1 MVVLS
6 NTEATFEA
14 QFMEKL
20 NNIEV
25 ELKKTLLIKNRSC
38 EAILFRSQALLFANV
53 CSLQISSREW

>member
-25 ELKKTLLIKNRSC
+25 ESKKKRCL
-38 EAILFRSQALLFANV
+38 
-53 CSLQISSREW
+53 

>member
-20 NNIEV
+20 NNIKV
-25 ELKKTLLIKNRSC
+25 ELKK
-38 EAILFRSQALLFANV
+38 NV
-53 CSLQISSREW
+53 AYKEV